1 MAIVTPTPK
10 TYAQLLQTLRV
21 RCGLHATVGS
31 TPALEDILTEA
42 HEYVFQQL
50 DDGYPV
56 TSTLTLAADT
66 PTYPSVNDA
75 GVTIA
80 RGSIQTLWIEQG
92 STERHELPQGITQAM
107 RAYTDMRAIPEA
119 WDSRYSGTDEGV
131 WTLEVWPTPDQA
143 YTLYIDHQ
151 RVLTRFSESA
161 DLPSVDGRLVLGYAI
176 AMGKA
181 HYSKPDA
188 EVAGQAFK
196 TMLSQ
201 EKLAQKENRRFIPL
215 SGRAPVP
222 RVVATTGGFRQVW
235 G

>member
-1 MAIVTPTPK
+1 MAITVPTPK

-21 RCGLHATVGS
+21 RCGLHATIGS

-56 TSTLTLAADT
+56 TSTLALVANT
-66 PTYPSVNDA
+66 PTYPSVSDD
-75 GVTIA
+75 GVSIA
-80 RGSIQTLWIEQG
+80 RGSIQTVWIEQG
-92 STERHELPQGITQAM
+92 SQERHELPQGILHAERAQSDIRSTPEKWDTQYA
-107 RAYTDMRAIPEA
+107 
-119 WDSRYSGTDEGV
+119 GTDDGV
-131 WTLEVWPTPDQA
+131 WTMEFWPTADQA
-143 YTLYIDHQ
+143 YTVYIDHQ

-188 EVAGQAFK
+188 EVAGKAFA

-201 EKLAQKENRRFIPL
+201 EKLLNKENKRFVPPTTRMP
-215 SGRAPVP
+215 RA
-222 RVVATTGGFRQVW
+222 RVVATAGGFRQVW
-235 G
+235 D